1 VKNLKLYLV
10 YLCFFLN
17 GCNSPDYYEVK
28 NSTINNAIVH
38 MWPDGMTEIFDQ
50 DKIIEN
56 YYSVGFSATLNM
68 SELDNIKNN
77 IPRSCYHGFFS
88 ANLNGA
94 KRYYFTTNNK
104 SFIADKIYNIKNL
117 EQNEIEKLF
126 AIQPL
131 Y

>member
-1 VKNLKLYLV
+1 
-10 YLCFFLN
+10 
-17 GCNSPDYYEVK
+17 
-28 NSTINNAIVH
+28 

-77 IPRSCYHGFFS
+77 IPRSCYHRFFS